1 MVKDKIN
8 FRTQGPRTALT
19 RQPVSGRANDGGLR
33 IGEMERDSLISHGA
47 TNFLTESLM
56 ERSDKYFMA
65 VCNKTGMIAVY
76 NPDKDLFLSPMADG
90 PLKFVGSLAEENL
103 MVEKVSRHGRVFS
116 IVRIPYA
123 LKLLIQE
130 LQTINVVMRLIT
142 DDNIDQIENLTFSK
156 NLNILLDDNRDVK
169 EYVSDLHNKAR
180 NSGMKLRTI
189 EKESEEVSPAYAPAS
204 PEYAPGSP
212 AYVPDSSD
220 SIPYA
225 VDTSDSSDTPI
236 IGGEIPD
243 LDELPGYMLS
253 KRNDMKE
260 DFISGSF
267 DGPLSGGPLSDAY
280 YEGGG
285 KKRDEFAPGALVSL
299 NSYMGQPNLWVV
311 KTVGPEFITIV
322 HPENEGD
329 IHVVQP
335 EDIRPANQAP
345 MPFYQPQQ
353 IGPIGQMGPM
363 MPASSQPPMNIVLIN
378 GNDNK
383 LGENQLK
390 KSGGESF
397 VSNGGGVDS
406 SPIGINTG
414 TSSEASATASS
425 SASSEKKEDSGFSI
439 FDTMNFLVKKST

>member
-1 MVKDKIN
+1 
-8 FRTQGPRTALT
+8 
-19 RQPVSGRANDGGLR
+19 
-33 IGEMERDSLISHGA
+33 
-47 TNFLTESLM
+47 
-56 ERSDKYFMA
+56 
-65 VCNKTGMIAVY
+65 
-76 NPDKDLFLSPMADG
+76 
-90 PLKFVGSLAEENL
+90 
-103 MVEKVSRHGRVFS
+103 VFS

-169 EYVSDLHNKAR
+169 EYVSDLHNKVR
-180 NSGMKLRTI
+180 NSGMKLRPI
-189 EKESEEVSPAYAPAS
+189 EKESEEVSPPPPAYAPAS

-212 AYVPDSSD
+212 AYAADSSD

-253 KRNDMKE
+253 KRDDMKE

-267 DGPLSGGPLSDAY
+267 DDAF

-285 KKRDEFAPGALVSL
+285 KKRDEFVPGALVSL

-335 EDIRPANQAP
+335 EDIRHANQTP

-353 IGPIGQMGPM
+353 IGPMGQMGQMGPM

-390 KSGGESF
+390 KSGGES
-397 VSNGGGVDS
+397 VISNGGGVDS
-406 SPIGINTG
+406 SPIGINAG
-414 TSSEASATASS
+414 TSSEASANASS

>member
-1 MVKDKIN
+1 
-8 FRTQGPRTALT
+8 
-19 RQPVSGRANDGGLR
+19 
-33 IGEMERDSLISHGA
+33 
-47 TNFLTESLM
+47 
-56 ERSDKYFMA
+56 
-65 VCNKTGMIAVY
+65 
-76 NPDKDLFLSPMADG
+76 
-90 PLKFVGSLAEENL
+90 
-103 MVEKVSRHGRVFS
+103 
-116 IVRIPYA
+116 
-123 LKLLIQE
+123 
-130 LQTINVVMRLIT
+130 
-142 DDNIDQIENLTFSK
+142 
-156 NLNILLDDNRDVK
+156 
-169 EYVSDLHNKAR
+169 
-180 NSGMKLRTI
+180 MKLRTI
-189 EKESEEVSPAYAPAS
+189 EKESEEVSPAYAPGS
-204 PEYAPGSP
+204 PAYDPGSP
-212 AYVPDSSD
+212 AYAPDSSD

-267 DGPLSGGPLSDAY
+267 DDPLSGGPLSDAY

-353 IGPIGQMGPM
+353 IGPMGQMGQMGQMGPM

-406 SPIGINTG
+406 PIGINAG
-414 TSSEASATASS
+414 TSSEASANASS